1 MIRKSVIVSNQILII
16 SPHTGIEDKRREKA
30 QPLQGAI
37 QEFRGFEATLFVDLG
52 KVRVNQFDLNL
63 YLLLHF
69 LSSISS
75 NKVASKPNNFLIAS
89 SKLAMHLPASLSTS
103 AFGGL
108 YRLKANE
115 TTAAISKIISVMS
128 CRASHTNSRKVL
140 GGFGGIM
147 LDPNTSRRPSKSALS
162 PRRPVIGQI
171 CQCFWYYDY
180 PSGLVPKALSRILL
194 ALICD

>member
-1 MIRKSVIVSNQILII
+1 MI

-30 QPLQGAI
+30 WPLEGAI
-37 QEFRGFEATLFVDLG
+37 QEFRGFEATSTVDIG
-52 KVRVNQFDLNL
+52 NVRVNQFYLNSC
-63 YLLLHF
+63 LLLHF
-69 LSSISS
+69 LSRLYFFKQGCFKTHKFI
-75 NKVASKPNNFLIAS
+75 NCPPLI
-89 SKLAMHLPASLSTS
+89 AMHLPASLSTS
-103 AFGGL
+103 SFGGL

-115 TTAAISKIISVMS
+115 TTAAISKMISVMS

-171 CQCFWYYDY
+171 C
-180 PSGLVPKALSRILL
+180 
-194 ALICD
+194 